1 MGKILMILG
10 SIIFFTG
17 LILSL
22 SGNLF
27 SWFGRLP
34 GDIRIEKEN
43 FRSLLCTNSQHA
55 TYQRCFKHCN
65 KYHYQNFWQALK
77 KTGNPLIESPCFY
90 FV

>member
-43 FRSLLCTNSQHA
+43 FHFYAPIVSMLLISAVLSIVINIII
-55 TYQRCFKHCN
+55 RIFGKH
-65 KYHYQNFWQALK
+65 
-77 KTGNPLIESPCFY
+77 
-90 FV
+90 

>member
-43 FRSLLCTNSQHA
+43 FRFYAPIVSMLLISAVLSIVINIIIKI
-55 TYQRCFKHCN
+55 FGKH
-65 KYHYQNFWQALK
+65 
-77 KTGNPLIESPCFY
+77 
-90 FV
+90 

>member
-1 MGKILMILG
+1 MKDMGKILMILG

-43 FRSLLCTNSQHA
+43 FRFYAPIVSMLLISAVLSIVINIII
-55 TYQRCFKHCN
+55 RIFGKH
-65 KYHYQNFWQALK
+65 
-77 KTGNPLIESPCFY
+77 
-90 FV
+90 

>member
-43 FRSLLCTNSQHA
+43 FRFYAPIVSMLLISAVLSIVINIII
-55 TYQRCFKHCN
+55 RIFGKH
-65 KYHYQNFWQALK
+65 
-77 KTGNPLIESPCFY
+77 
-90 FV
+90 